1 MYRNRREYNIQYLEL
16 TWHGRGPAMITIDS
30 LIGQMK
36 NLFAI
41 KTPVR
46 FDTPEYI
53 QFHSDLIQYI
63 YENHFEESDEWKIIS
78 RNLVYTS
85 TQIMAVGEGN
95 SILIQLDALKRRE
108 LGLRFAVDWKL
119 VHPDI
124 IRVARSLY
132 QDGHYFESARS
143 AFIEINARVKKLF
156 PELRGKD
163 GKQLDGY
170 SLMQTVFSAKSPK
183 IVIADTST
191 DTGENVQRG
200 FMDMFA
206 GAAAALRNPKAHG
219 NDSITAENAA
229 RQLIFASML
238 MYKLDEALER
248 EENSNIAAV
257 EKVQLV
263 ADTDFASNGHR
274 GG

>member
-1 MYRNRREYNIQYLEL
+1 
-16 TWHGRGPAMITIDS
+16 MITIDS

-36 NLFAI
+36 NLFSI

-46 FDTPEYI
+46 FDTPEYN
-53 QFHSDLIQYI
+53 QFHCDLIQYI

-85 TQIMAVGEGN
+85 TQRMAVGEGN
-95 SILIQLDALKRRE
+95 TILIQLDALKRRE
-108 LGLRFAVDWKL
+108 LGLHFAVDWKL

-170 SLMQTVFSAKSPK
+170 PLMQTVFSAKSPK

-206 GAAAALRNPKAHG
+206 GAAAALRNPKAHE
-219 NDSITAENAA
+219 NDFITAENAA
-229 RQLIFASML
+229 RQLMFASML
-238 MYKLDEALER
+238 MYELDEALER
-248 EENSNIAAV
+248 EENSTIAAV

>member
-1 MYRNRREYNIQYLEL
+1 
-16 TWHGRGPAMITIDS
+16 MITIDS

-85 TQIMAVGEGN
+85 TQRMAVGEGN
-95 SILIQLDALKRRE
+95 TILIQLDALKRRE

-163 GKQLDGY
+163 GKQLDGLLIHPMCLPLWLRHCRKLILGQWMFVL
-170 SLMQTVFSAKSPK
+170 SLFV
-183 IVIADTST
+183 
-191 DTGENVQRG
+191 
-200 FMDMFA
+200 
-206 GAAAALRNPKAHG
+206 
-219 NDSITAENAA
+219 
-229 RQLIFASML
+229 RQMHLNLF
-238 MYKLDEALER
+238 
-248 EENSNIAAV
+248 
-257 EKVQLV
+257 
-263 ADTDFASNGHR
+263 
-274 GG
+274 

>member
-1 MYRNRREYNIQYLEL
+1 
-16 TWHGRGPAMITIDS
+16 
-30 LIGQMK
+30 
-36 NLFAI
+36 
-41 KTPVR
+41 
-46 FDTPEYI
+46 
-53 QFHSDLIQYI
+53 
-63 YENHFEESDEWKIIS
+63 
-78 RNLVYTS
+78 
-85 TQIMAVGEGN
+85 MAVGEGN
-95 SILIQLDALKRRE
+95 TILIQLDALKRRE

-132 QDGHYFESARS
+132 QDGHYFDSARS

-170 SLMQTVFSAKSPK
+170 PLMQTVFSAKSPK
-183 IVIADTST
+183 IVIADAST

-206 GAAAALRNPKAHG
+206 GAAAALRNPKAHE

-238 MYKLDEALER
+238 MFKLDEALER

-257 EKVQLV
+257 EISS
-263 ADTDFASNGHR
+263 TDC
-274 GG
+274 

>member
-1 MYRNRREYNIQYLEL
+1 MYRNRREYNIQHLEL

-36 NLFAI
+36 SLFAI

-85 TQIMAVGEGN
+85 TQRMAVGEGN
-95 SILIQLDALKRRE
+95 TILIQLDALKRRE
-108 LGLRFAVDWKL
+108 LELRFAIDWKL

-170 SLMQTVFSAKSPK
+170 PLMQTVFSAKTPK
-183 IVIADTST
+183 LVIADTST

-206 GAAAALRNPKAHG
+206 GAAAALRNPKAHE
-219 NDSITAENAA
+219 NDFITAENAA
-229 RQLIFASML
+229 RQLMFASML
-238 MYKLDEALER
+238 MYELDEALER
-248 EENSNIAAV
+248 EENSTIAAV